1 MGESRSNG
9 GKRRRADTRKS
20 TRGYW
25 SLEEALPNMSTTMA
39 EDANALRVTSV
50 RTYVFLSKHRI
61 ESHQTCF
68 EYGISRVHMSNERR
82 LAKTVYSRGGACPAL
97 ENHLKSA
104 PMGLVSALE
113 RLSSTNHLLHPL
125 YSTQFC
131 VYNSKEKSELST
143 YVSVRYVHR
152 FKRTSMRRNFIY
164 DHTDRFGIRC

>member
-1 MGESRSNG
+1 MELLTGESCSNG

-25 SLEEALPNMSTTMA
+25 SLEEALPGVSTVMA

-61 ESHQTCF
+61 ESHRTNI
-68 EYGISRVHMSNERR
+68 EYGISRERMSNERLQR
-82 LAKTVYSRGGACPAL
+82 CRSL
-97 ENHLKSA
+97 
-104 PMGLVSALE
+104 
-113 RLSSTNHLLHPL
+113 PL